1 MFVNAGPLKRQLT
14 AGKIMDEPANHIWN
28 DEE

>member
-1 MFVNAGPLKRQLT
+1 MFVNAGPLKRQLA
-14 AGKIMDEPANHIWN
+14 AGKIINEPANHIWN